1 MRELIRHIL
10 KENRLQQELK
20 QFIEDNNIFDAA
32 EMVGGLD
39 NLKSIFKDDLEV
51 SKILDELTGVVD
63 FEMYY
68 DGKFKSDGFVV
79 FPIKYEIIGIGKNIW
94 GTHSWP
100 ELNLIYDDSK
110 LTSVEKNKLITI
122 ISVIQNDNTVG
133 KLKTKSFD
141 FGKSTYFD
149 VTQINGND
157 VDIHDYDDSFSIEDV
172 ERIHDK
178 LYGDSESLNE
188 SINSEI
194 DKNLRA
200 INILLSQVSWEGLC
214 NIWVEYNPVD
224 KDYEI
229 RSKTMRKDY
238 YLPYLPQN
246 VIDEMI
252 TELNFI
258 EESIKNMG
266 LRPYVFS
273 VSYVDNCEDEV
284 EFMNESSNE
293 SEKDTKKLFK
303 ITKMIM
309 EDLILPSYNH
319 IICSY
324 EITLNEVFNIPE
336 VTVLFIG
343 GYGTKLWPMTQGIK
357 KMYLDV
363 LEDISKEIA
372 NYTGVVIGVRGEQ
385 TPKCNDE
392 ENIYLKES
400 ESKNKE
406 YSPAGKEV
414 TPREKVYHQSNPMF
428 RNKIQK
434 QGLRVRAGECYKI
447 YAGYGEKCIPA
458 IFATNSSNKKTW
470 FDSSYDDDV
479 WEIDTTKIPNVK
491 WYKDRHYESR
501 SKHIVTFQDI
511 PEEAIK
517 LIYEGSGKDSGLMES
532 ENKSEDK
539 KLELVKEMIYSFFDE
554 VEFIEVDTHY
564 QGKPLIKIYHDVE
577 DTAANYDNWLSH
589 EVQDKIMEIT
599 GDGIILS
606 PWWALGWD
614 WKYKNVDFYINVQKI
629 EYDDEGNVINE
640 SEESKQER
648 KFNKLIQN
656 VEDYLNSNE
665 YPSVKKFTVYYEDTH
680 DDVIVNLF
688 FNVQDSIRL
697 GGGINSVIKRVGKQ
711 VMKDLEVFPLSFK
724 YYIHFDRDINES
736 KKKSTNELIITVL
749 NTLVLPQYEHVIC
762 GFELKNVDD
771 KSLDNIINYPG
782 VTVTFIGGYGTK
794 MWPQTQAVKKMYN
807 DVLDDIW
814 ETVWDYTGVSLELY
828 SKYVKDC
835 GKENIYLR
843 EQKEKQP
850 KYLNIIKDIVEP
862 FKYEDCVCDI
872 RVLYNE
878 EDDMYLI
885 DLNLGTEELND
896 KFIAVIGMNHY
907 VSKLRR
913 DIKETIKDYL
923 PIDNF
928 YVGSYASPN
937 CKWKPLNESDNKE
950 KSLVKLIEKDGL
962 YNFIEM
968 SGLDFNQV
976 KSILNKMDNPK
987 EILKQYIREYV
998 LEYDGM
1004 SSENSGSLFG
1014 LKIRLSNTKLIYD
1027 IMVQDSDQIAVEIW
1041 EFYEDNYGQRI
1052 TKDQYLTTINSLT
1065 NEELL
1070 SILSWMI
1077 ETIQIGYWD

>member
-32 EMVGGLD
+32 EMVGGLN

-51 SKILDELTGVVD
+51 SEILDELTGVVD

-68 DGKFKSDGFVV
+68 DGKFKSDKFVV

-178 LYGDSESLNE
+178 LYGESESLNE
-188 SINSEI
+188 SNNSEI
-194 DKNLRA
+194 EKNLRA
-200 INILLSQVSWEGLC
+200 INVLLSLVSWDGLC
-214 NIWVEYNPVD
+214 DIWAEYNPD
-224 KDYEI
+224 EKEYEI
-229 RSKTMRKDY
+229 RSKTTVRHFLSD
-238 YLPYLPQN
+238 
-246 VIDEMI
+246 DMI
-252 TELNFI
+252 KELSSL
-258 EESIKNMG
+258 EDSIKSMG
-266 LRPYVFS
+266 IKVYIFAPW
-273 VSYVDNCEDEV
+273 YVDNCDDEV
-284 EFMNESSNE
+284 KFMNESSNR

-309 EDLILPSYNH
+309 EDMILPSYNH
-319 IICSY
+319 LICSY
-324 EITLNEVFNIPE
+324 EITLNEVFNIPQ

-343 GYGTKLWPMTQGIK
+343 GYGTEYWPMTQAIRN
-357 KMYLDV
+357 MYIEVLD
-363 LEDISKEIA
+363 DISKEIA

-385 TPKCNDE
+385 TPKCEDK
-392 ENIYLKES
+392 ENIYLR
-400 ESKNKE
+400 ESKTEDKE
-406 YSPAGKEV
+406 YSPAGKEI
-414 TPREKVYHQSNPMF
+414 TPKEKVYHQSNPMF
-428 RNKIQK
+428 RNKIEE
-434 QGLRVRAGECYKI
+434 QGLKVRAGECYKI

-458 IFATNSSNKKTW
+458 IFATNSSNKRAW

-479 WEIDTTKIPNVK
+479 WEIDTTKTPNVK

-501 SKHIVTFQDI
+501 SKHIVTFENI
-511 PEEAIK
+511 PRDAIK
-517 LIYEGSGKDSGLMES
+517 LIYEGSGKDSGLMESESKFEHNDLSKYEKLLNDMVYSVVDKELLCGIEIDSFFDSRYSEKPSLRLILKYKKNKFKPFTFHQTRTEIKKMINDFFPIVNNVYVAYDTTRCQKIDDLMES

-554 VEFIEVDTHY
+554 VEFIEVDTNY
-564 QGKPLIKIYHDVE
+564 KGKPLIKIYHDVE
-577 DTAANYDNWLSH
+577 NTAANYDNWFSH
-589 EVQDKIMEIT
+589 TIIDKIMEMT

-606 PWWALGWD
+606 PWWAAGWD
-614 WKYKNVDFYINVQKI
+614 WKYKNADFFIDVQKI
-629 EYDDEGNVINE
+629 EYDNEGNVINE

-680 DDVIVNLF
+680 DDVIVNIF
-688 FNVQDSIRL
+688 FDVEDSIRL

-736 KKKSTNELIITVL
+736 E
-749 NTLVLPQYEHVIC
+749 
-762 GFELKNVDD
+762 
-771 KSLDNIINYPG
+771 
-782 VTVTFIGGYGTK
+782 
-794 MWPQTQAVKKMYN
+794 
-807 DVLDDIW
+807 
-814 ETVWDYTGVSLELY
+814 
-828 SKYVKDC
+828 
-835 GKENIYLR
+835 
-843 EQKEKQP
+843 EKQP
-850 KYLNIIKDIVEP
+850 KYLNLIKDIVEP

-885 DLNLGTEELND
+885 DLNMGTEELNN
-896 KFIAVIGMNHY
+896 KFIAVIGMTHY
-907 VSKLRR
+907 VKTLRLQ
-913 DIKETIKDYL
+913 ITKSIKDYL

-950 KSLVKLIEKDGL
+950 QSLKKLIDQYGL
-962 YNFIEM
+962 YEFIKM

-987 EILKQYIREYV
+987 EILKQYIRQFVIE
-998 LEYDGM
+998 DDPNSG
-1004 SSENSGSLFG
+1004 ENSGVLIG
-1014 LKIRLSNTKLIYD
+1014 VEIPLSNTKYVND
-1027 IMVQDSDQIAVEIW
+1027 IMVQDSDQIAVEIF
-1041 EFYEDNYGQRI
+1041 EFGQDEYGHIEQ
-1052 TKDQYLTTINSLT
+1052 KDQYLTTINILT

-1070 SILSWMI
+1070 SILSWMMEI
-1077 ETIQIGYWD
+1077 IQNGYWD

>member
-32 EMVGGLD
+32 EMVGGLN

-51 SKILDELTGVVD
+51 SEILDELTGVVD

-68 DGKFKSDGFVV
+68 DGKFKSDVFVV

-178 LYGDSESLNE
+178 LYGESESLNE
-188 SINSEI
+188 SNNSEI

-200 INILLSQVSWEGLC
+200 INVLLPLVSWDGLC
-214 NIWVEYNPVD
+214 DIWAEYNPDD
-224 KDYEI
+224 KEYEI
-229 RSKTMRKDY
+229 RSKTTVRHFY
-238 YLPYLPQN
+238 N
-246 VIDEMI
+246 DEI
-252 TELNFI
+252 PKELSSL
-258 EESIKNMG
+258 EDSIKSMG
-266 LRPYVFS
+266 IKVYIYAPWF
-273 VSYVDNCEDEV
+273 VDNCDDEV
-284 EFMNESSNE
+284 KFMNESSNE

-343 GYGTKLWPMTQGIK
+343 GYGTKLWPMTQGIR

-392 ENIYLKES
+392 ENIYLR
-400 ESKNKE
+400 ESKLEDKE
-406 YSPAGKEV
+406 YSPAGKEI
-414 TPREKVYHQSNPMF
+414 TPKEKVYHQSNPMF
-428 RNKIQK
+428 RNKIEE
-434 QGLRVRAGECYKI
+434 QGLKVRAGECYKI

-458 IFATNSSNKKTW
+458 IFATNTSNKRAW

-501 SKHIVTFQDI
+501 SKHIVTFENI
-511 PEEAIK
+511 PRDAIK

-532 ENKSEDK
+532 ESKFEHNDLSKYEKLLNDMVYSVVDKELLCGIEIDSFFDSRYSEKPSLRLILKYKKNKFKPFTFHQTRTEIKKMINDFFPIVNNVYVAYDTTRCQKIDDLMESENKSENK

-554 VEFIEVDTHY
+554 VEFIEVDTNY
-564 QGKPLIKIYHDVE
+564 KGKPLIKIYHDVE
-577 DTAANYDNWLSH
+577 NTAANYDNWFSH
-589 EVQDKIMEIT
+589 TIIDKIMEMT

-606 PWWALGWD
+606 PWWAAGWD
-614 WKYKNVDFYINVQKI
+614 WKYKNADFFIDVQKI
-629 EYDDEGNVINE
+629 EYDNEGNVINE

-680 DDVIVNLF
+680 DDVIVNIF
-688 FNVQDSIRL
+688 FNVEDSIRL

-711 VMKDLEVFPLSFK
+711 VMKDLEVFPMDFK

-736 KKKSTNELIITVL
+736 KENE
-749 NTLVLPQYEHVIC
+749 
-762 GFELKNVDD
+762 
-771 KSLDNIINYPG
+771 
-782 VTVTFIGGYGTK
+782 
-794 MWPQTQAVKKMYN
+794 
-807 DVLDDIW
+807 
-814 ETVWDYTGVSLELY
+814 
-828 SKYVKDC
+828 
-835 GKENIYLR
+835 
-843 EQKEKQP
+843 P
-850 KYLNIIKDIVEP
+850 KYLNVIKDIIEP

-885 DLNLGTEELND
+885 DLNMGTEELND
-896 KFIAVIGMNHY
+896 RFFYLVGRAHY
-907 VSKLRR
+907 VKTLRLQ
-913 DIKETIKDYL
+913 ITKSIKDYL

-928 YVGSYASPN
+928 YVGSYASQKCN
-937 CKWKPLNESDNKE
+937 KKTQDESLNESDNKE
-950 KSLVKLIEKDGL
+950 QSLQKLIDQYGL
-962 YNFIEM
+962 YEFIKM

-987 EILKQYIREYV
+987 EILKQYIREFV
-998 LEYDGM
+998 LEHDGM
-1004 SSENSGSLFG
+1004 SSENSGVLIG
-1014 LKIRLSNTKLIYD
+1014 VEIPLSNTKYVND
-1027 IMVQDSDQIAVEIW
+1027 IMVQDSDQIAVEIF
-1041 EFYEDNYGQRI
+1041 EFGQDEYGHTEQ
-1052 TKDQYLTTINSLT
+1052 KDQYLTTINILT

-1070 SILSWMI
+1070 SILSWMMEI
-1077 ETIQIGYWD
+1077 IQNGYWD